1 MQHTITSERLEDRCF
16 RDILLNLVPG
26 LPPAATSSLSCAPEL
41 RNYGIG
47 DLIIREGEPSE
58 GIFLMISG
66 IAQTSISKNGL
77 QTKQVSLHQ
86 ISARAVLGLAGTMLA
101 QPSTVT
107 ISALKAA
114 ETAFIS
120 RAQFL
125 QVLAQFPQAGL
136 AFSQLIATEL
146 AHTYSHLSQL
156 RGSPRMGSASAPAR

>member
-1 MQHTITSERLEDRCF
+1 MGFCGSRVEVEGVGSFLGFQHLFHAQALRQLLEVFFSGR
-16 RDILLNLVPG
+16 IV
-26 LPPAATSSLSCAPEL
+26 L
-41 RNYGIG
+41 RRGNQ
-47 DLIIREGEPSE
+47 EP
-58 GIFLMISG
+58 F
-66 IAQTSISKNGL
+66 
-77 QTKQVSLHQ
+77 VSLHQ
-86 ISARAVLGLAGTMLA
+86 ISAPAVLGLAGTMLA

-125 QVLAQFPQAGL
+125 QLLAQFPQAGL